1 VTAIGPLTAATRTG
15 LPAPCVSCTFW
26 QGLGNVTDERRKE
39 AWSQEFGRRHGA
51 FGLLLEAGGGGRAMM
66 QLGPADAFPRA
77 AALPTGPPARRAWLI
92 TCAYLE
98 GVPEEDLHGVME
110 RLLLEA
116 LADVKRRGAPLVDA
130 FSIIH
135 PSDAGDGE
143 RYAGHHTLFDRELL
157 ERLGF
162 VPVRSAGRATLMRI
176 DIGGLEPGVGLAGRA
191 LAAFRGAWPEAR
203 PSPA

>member
-1 VTAIGPLTAATRTG
+1 VTAVGLVTAATRAG

-26 QGLGNVTDERRKE
+26 QGLGSVSDERRKE

-51 FGLLLEAGGGGRAMM
+51 FGVTLEAGDAGRAML
-66 QLGPADAFPRA
+66 QLGPAAAFPRA
-77 AALPTGPPARRAWLI
+77 AALPAGPPARRAWVI

-98 GVPEEDLHGVME
+98 DVPEEDLHGVME

-116 LADVKRRGAPLVDA
+116 LADLKRRGAALVDA
-130 FSIIH
+130 FTVVT
-135 PSDAGDGE
+135 PTDTGDEE
-143 RYAGHHTLFDRELL
+143 RFAGHHTLFDRELL

-162 VPVRSAGRATLMRI
+162 IPVRSAGPVTLMRL
-176 DIGGLEPGVGLAGRA
+176 DIGGLEPAAGLAGRA
-191 LAAFRGAWPEAR
+191 RAALRGAWPEAR